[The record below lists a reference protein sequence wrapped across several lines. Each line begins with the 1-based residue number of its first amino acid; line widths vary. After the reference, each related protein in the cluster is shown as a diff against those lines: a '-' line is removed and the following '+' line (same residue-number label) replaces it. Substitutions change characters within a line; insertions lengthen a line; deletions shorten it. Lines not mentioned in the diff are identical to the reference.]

1 MNNILFKG
9 VYSALSTPLRD
20 DGSINEEAAR
30 KLMRWHI
37 ESGLNG
43 FYICGATGE
52 GVVLS
57 TSARKQLAEIAVDE
71 AKGKAVVI
79 NHVGAVDLVTANEL
93 AAHSAAIGVDAISS
107 VPPFFYHYGLPEI
120 RDYYMALTE
129 VSGLPTL
136 IYASPLAG
144 TAFSPE
150 MVESL
155 MGIKGVIG
163 LKWTSI
169 DYISMYKIKQ
179 INKGNI
185 NVLNGP
191 DDTFLFGLLMGADGG
206 IGATYNVMP
215 GLFADMYR
223 AYSAGELEKTRE
235 IQLKINTLID
245 VLLEFG
251 VLTGIKEILISIGYD
266 MGHCTYPLKRF
277 SEDERKAFFKRL
289 EELQYSNNFAMSTA
303 SLTGESL

>member
-1 MNNILFKG
+1 VIYLNNVLFKG

-20 DGSINEEAAR
+20 DGSINEQAAR

-37 ESGLNG
+37 ESGLDG

-52 GVVLS
+52 GVVLQ
-57 TSARKQLAEIAVDE
+57 TSARKQLAELAVDE

-79 NHVGAVDLVTANEL
+79 NHVGAVDLVTATEL

-120 RDYYMALTE
+120 KDYYRTLTE
-129 VSGLPTL
+129 ASGLPTL

-144 TAFSPE
+144 TAFSPD

-179 INKGNI
+179 INNGNI

-191 DDTFLFGLLMGADGG
+191 DDTFLFGLIMGADGG

-215 GLFADMYR
+215 GLFAGMYQ
-223 AYSAGELEKTRE
+223 AYLSGELDKARE
-235 IQLKINTLID
+235 IQLKINTLIE
-245 VLLEFG
+245 VLIEFG
-251 VLTGIKEILISIGYD
+251 VLTGIKEILIMQGYD
-266 MGHCTYPLKRF
+266 MGYCTYPLKRF
-277 SEDERKAFFKRL
+277 SEDERKAFFTKL
-289 EELQYSNNFAMSTA
+289 EELQYQEKFI
-303 SLTGESL
+303 